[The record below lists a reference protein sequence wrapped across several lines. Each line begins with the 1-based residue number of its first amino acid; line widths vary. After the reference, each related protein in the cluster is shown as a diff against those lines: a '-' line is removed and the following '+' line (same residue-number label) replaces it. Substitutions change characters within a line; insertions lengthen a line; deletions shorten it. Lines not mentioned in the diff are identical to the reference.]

1 MSLVTNMTFS
11 VFSSTKWSRGRGEF
25 IGGREVSSFKTCRGK
40 EVMSAADL
48 HDPVRRS
55 LEGTDN
61 SSQIIQLRAS
71 ANSRNLI
78 PKLTSPQKQHSTAND
93 IERLQSTI
101 SQLQN
106 QMKQLQPGDGDSS
119 STDLRW
125 KLNRLEK
132 EKVELSSKFNEE
144 RATFES
150 HVTRLRAQLEKG
162 EALRQTLEYEL
173 AVAKKEASVVKCT
186 SEDRIDSIH
195 KVHAQLK
202 VQNSE
207 LQQKVKELEKTLQ
220 ICKRARED
228 DHQRFQTEQE
238 DRDKII
244 QTCNAENEFLIAERN
259 RIDAILQSSSTT
271 NMHQTLVSDA
281 MYCSYYCCP
290 SVKIGE

>member
-1 MSLVTNMTFS
+1 MTFS

-25 IGGREVSSFKTCRGK
+25 IGGREVSSNFDTKAGK
-40 EVMSAADL
+40 ISHASDFPI
-48 HDPVRRS
+48 DPNSNPSFDIKQTS
-55 LEGTDN
+55 LPYG
-61 SSQIIQLRAS
+61 
-71 ANSRNLI
+71 
-78 PKLTSPQKQHSTAND
+78 
-93 IERLQSTI
+93 LQSTI

-202 VQNSE
+202 
-207 LQQKVKELEKTLQ
+207 
-220 ICKRARED
+220 
-228 DHQRFQTEQE
+228 
-238 DRDKII
+238 
-244 QTCNAENEFLIAERN
+244 
-259 RIDAILQSSSTT
+259 
-271 NMHQTLVSDA
+271 
-281 MYCSYYCCP
+281 
-290 SVKIGE
+290 